1 MNANDERAKREDVRG
16 VMSGLS
22 VTPLPD
28 AEGVWRN
35 IQAELAQPASAA
47 DRSTRWRVH
56 PLVAI
61 AASIAAV
68 VVGATAG
75 ALRQFVAPS
84 QWSVVPLE
92 GAPAVDGAALR
103 GEGQLSEGAW
113 LETDAAS
120 VAQLAVGRIGTAEI
134 GPESRVRLVRNGLT
148 DHRLVLERGS
158 IEAVIAAPPRLFFVE
173 TPAALATDLG
183 CAYRLS
189 VSEDGTSRLH
199 VTVGWVELAKN
210 GRTAIVPAGLIAEV
224 AKDGA
229 PGTPY
234 VETLPHGAREA
245 LARLDGG
252 RANDTDLGTLLEAMP
267 APDAAVVTRQ
277 QHGITLWHLA
287 QRLEGEQRAWVVRR
301 LAALSP
307 PPEGVT
313 TEGILALDRQMLD
326 RWRRSLNPM
335 WGEEAAPPWATL
347 GRRIWMWVMD

>member
-1 MNANDERAKREDVRG
+1 MDDVRAT
-16 VMSGLS
+16 MKGLPT
-22 VTPLPD
+22 TPLPD
-28 AEGVWRN
+28 AEAVWTA
-35 IQAELAQPASAA
+35 IQTELATPVVSSPRAV
-47 DRSTRWRVH
+47 RWTVRPV
-56 PLVAI
+56 VAI

-68 VVGATAG
+68 FVGATAG

-84 QWSVVPLE
+84 QWSVVPLA
-92 GAPAVDGAALR
+92 GAPAVDGTALV
-103 GEGQLSEGAW
+103 GEGSLAQGAW
-113 LETDAAS
+113 LETDERS

-134 GPESRVRLVRNGLT
+134 GPDSRVRMVRNGLT

-189 VSEDGTSRLH
+189 VSESGTSRLH

-224 AKDGA
+224 ARDGV

-234 VETLPHGAREA
+234 VEDLAIDAQRA
-245 LARLDGG
+245 LARIDAG
-252 RANDTDLGTLLEAMP
+252 RALATDLATVLEAMP

-277 QHGITLWHLA
+277 QHGITLWHLL
-287 QRLEGEQRAWVVRR
+287 QRLEGDDRAWVVRR
-301 LAALSP
+301 LTSLSAP
-307 PPEGVT
+307 PDGVT

-347 GRRIWMWVMD
+347 GRRLWMWIMD

>member
-1 MNANDERAKREDVRG
+1 MREDRDVRDL
-16 VMSGLS
+16 MQGLP

-28 AEGVWRN
+28 AERVWTA
-35 IQAELAQPASAA
+35 IEDELAAPGGKAA
-47 DRSTRWRVH
+47 PGTRWNVRPV
-56 PLVAI
+56 VAI
-61 AASIAAV
+61 AASLAAAV
-68 VVGATAG
+68 AGATAG

-84 QWSVVPLE
+84 EWSVVPLA
-92 GAPAVDGAALR
+92 GAPSVGGAALR
-103 GEGQLSEGAW
+103 GEGALVQGAW
-113 LETDAAS
+113 LETDATS

-134 GPESRVRLVRNGLT
+134 GPDSRVRLLRNGLT

-189 VSEDGTSRLH
+189 VSDDGTSRLH

-210 GRTAIVPAGLIAEV
+210 GRRAIVPAGLIAEV
-224 AKDGA
+224 SKDGA

-234 VETLPHGAREA
+234 VEDLAEEARLA
-245 LARLDGG
+245 LARLDAG
-252 RANDTDLGTLLEAMP
+252 RAGATDLATLLEAMP

-287 QRLEGEQRAWVVRR
+287 QRLEGEERAWVVRR
-301 LAALSP
+301 LASLSP
-307 PPEGVT
+307 PPAGVT

-347 GRRIWMWVMD
+347 GRRLWMWVMD